1 MGAGEG
7 ELLRVDDVKV
17 FAAQA
22 GPVSVII
29 GMELYLEDGR
39 TFTMYNIPLEVA
51 LAVKALKEDGEYPT
65 RKSVFDFLANYE
77 PFKDAI
83 ARNLR
88 RVVIN
93 ELDKSTGLYT
103 ATVEFE
109 DDGFRTAIKMI
120 PSHAVF
126 LALLAD
132 APIYVDSRLLE
143 AEGYEEGGEEEG

>member
-1 MGAGEG
+1 MSEG
-7 ELLRVDDVKV
+7 RLLRVDDVKV
-17 FAAQA
+17 FAAQT
-22 GPVSVII
+22 GPVGVVI

-39 TFTMYNIPLEVA
+39 TFTMYSIPLEVA
-51 LAVKALKEDGEYPT
+51 LTVRAFKESGEYPT

-83 ARNLR
+83 ARNLK

-93 ELDKSTGLYT
+93 EVDRNTGLYT

-109 DDGFRTAIKMI
+109 DDGFRTTIKMI

-132 APIYVDSRLLE
+132 APIYVDDKLLALSDSE
-143 AEGYEEGGEEEG
+143 SEPEEEGS

>member
-1 MGAGEG
+1 MPEG
-7 ELLRVDDVKV
+7 RLLRVDDVRV

-22 GPVSVII
+22 GSMGVII

-39 TFTMYNIPLEVA
+39 AFTMYNIPLDVA
-51 LAVKALKEDGEYPT
+51 LTLEALRGERDYPA

-77 PFKDAI
+77 PFKEAL

-93 ELDKSTGLYT
+93 EIDKSTGLYT
-103 ATVEFE
+103 ATAEFE
-109 DDGFRTAIKMI
+109 DDGFRTSIKMI

-126 LALLAD
+126 LAVLSD
-132 APIYVDSRLLE
+132 APIYVDERLVELDSMGE
-143 AEGYEEGGEEEG
+143 GEEE